1 MATSG
6 SKPISKKSRKNA
18 SGTRSDPGWEHG
30 IEIDSTTKKVQ
41 CKYCLVIRSGG
52 IYRLKHHLAG
62 TKFNVEACTKVPE
75 KVRNQFLSI
84 LQAHIARFF
93 YTSAIPFNCV
103 KNPEF
108 ISMIEAIGQ
117 HGPGMKPPSYNDIR
131 VKYLKQEVDTTLQ
144 LLEDYKAEWRKVGCT
159 IMSDGWSDR
168 KRRSICNFLVNS
180 PKGTVFLSSIDTS
193 DISKTSE
200 KVFQMLDEVV
210 EKVGEENVVQVVT
223 DNASNYKAAGQMLM
237 EKRKHLYWTPC
248 AAHCI
253 DLILEDF
260 EKKIE
265 LHKST
270 IAKGRKITTYIYS
283 RTMVHAWLLEFTKG
297 RELIRPAVTRFAT
310 AYLTLGCL
318 SENKGG
324 LMAMFTSSKWKSSR
338 FAGSKEGKFIQKIVL
353 NTGRF
358 WSHVTICLKAAFPLI
373 KVLRMVDSEG
383 PMMGFIYEQMDKAKE
398 KIQLNF
404 DNIKKKY
411 EPIWAIIDERW
422 TSQLHRPLHAAAY
435 YLNPHYHFSPTFRA
449 DAEVKIGFYSCLQ
462 RMIPNEDERTK
473 IDIQMDDF
481 KHARGL
487 FGLDSAKSTR
497 SKRAPADWWDS
508 YGDNCPELKKFAI
521 RVLSLTCSS
530 SGCERNWSAF
540 EMVSSK

>member
-1 MATSG
+1 MSTSG
-6 SKPISKKSRKNA
+6 SGPSGSNPISKKSRKNA
-18 SGTRSDPGWEHG
+18 SDSRSDPGWEHG

-84 LQAHIARFF
+84 LQAHGEDALKKKRDIEKKDTREKACQQIARFF

-108 ISMIEAIGQ
+108 ISMVEAIGQ

-131 VKYLKQEVDTTLQ
+131 VKYLKQEVDLTLQ
-144 LLEDYKAEWRKVGCT
+144 RLEDYKAEWRTVGCT

-193 DISKTSE
+193 DIAKTSE

-210 EKVGEENVVQVVT
+210 EKVGEENVVQVVI
-223 DNASNYKAAGQMLM
+223 DNASNYKAAGHMLM
-237 EKRKHLYWTPC
+237 EKRKNLYWTPC

-253 DLILEDF
+253 DLMLEDF
-260 EKKIE
+260 EKKFE

-283 RTMVHAWLLEFTKG
+283 RTLVHAWLLEFTKG
-297 RELIRPAVTRFAT
+297 TELIRPAVTRFAT

-324 LMAMFTSSKWKSSR
+324 LMTMFTSVKWKSSR
-338 FAGSKEGKFIQKIVL
+338 FAGSKEGKLIQKIVL
-353 NTGRF
+353 NTGHF

-404 DNIKKKY
+404 DNIKKKLVS
-411 EPIWAIIDERW
+411 W
-422 TSQLHRPLHAAAY
+422 
-435 YLNPHYHFSPTFRA
+435 
-449 DAEVKIGFYSCLQ
+449 
-462 RMIPNEDERTK
+462 
-473 IDIQMDDF
+473 
-481 KHARGL
+481 L
-487 FGLDSAKSTR
+487 F
-497 SKRAPADWWDS
+497 
-508 YGDNCPELKKFAI
+508 
-521 RVLSLTCSS
+521 
-530 SGCERNWSAF
+530 
-540 EMVSSK
+540 